1 MRTHL
6 VLATL
11 ATLAGVAGCA
21 ADSPTESPKLTDTG
35 VRVINGFDAPVDVVI
50 DGAFARAGL
59 GAGELGSF
67 GTAAGDRSVQVRLA
81 GGTVAALAVRVGTG
95 HLSAVAAT
103 RLGSGTLSLQSLDD
117 TNAVV
122 PAGATKLRVLH
133 LASKA
138 GEVQVWRTQPDYQ
151 TPIRW
156 AFPFN
161 YNAVNTYYQSSPGA
175 WEVRVWT
182 DTSSYRPGDA
192 RGWAAAVDTARVTL
206 SGGGKKTVVILD
218 AGAGRVKLE
227 VID

>member
-35 VRVINGFDAPVDVVI
+35 VRVINGFDTPVDVVI
-50 DGAFARAGL
+50 DGAVARAGL

-103 RLGSGTLSLQSLDD
+103 RRIGRATWLAFLLAALLLLADALVTVRYLRLFPGS
-117 TNAVV
+117 
-122 PAGATKLRVLH
+122 
-133 LASKA
+133 
-138 GEVQVWRTQPDYQ
+138 
-151 TPIRW
+151 
-156 AFPFN
+156 
-161 YNAVNTYYQSSPGA
+161 
-175 WEVRVWT
+175 
-182 DTSSYRPGDA
+182 
-192 RGWAAAVDTARVTL
+192 
-206 SGGGKKTVVILD
+206 
-218 AGAGRVKLE
+218 
-227 VID
+227 